1 MKEMLLLTAV
11 AGCMVFNTGCCKGVR
26 AHEQTESV
34 KVADVVVDNT
44 AQPHKPV
51 STEQSAVPTLA
62 DQPHEEMKEVETSV
76 VATAADANRSVMA
89 WLAFSAMTVFIGWL
103 AYKFIFRKR

>member
-1 MKEMLLLTAV
+1 
-11 AGCMVFNTGCCKGVR
+11 
-26 AHEQTESV
+26 
-34 KVADVVVDNT
+34 
-44 AQPHKPV
+44 
-51 STEQSAVPTLA
+51 
-62 DQPHEEMKEVETSV
+62 MKEVETSV